1 MAPKSAKPS
10 DTSPRASDLP
20 PDAVGSDPVRGDQV
34 GGGSSARNGEAEGSG
49 AGRRA
54 GSAGAGVGAGAGAG
68 TVHAQVQTQ
77 AGAMQMPA
85 QQTQS
90 PRENT
95 AAVADLRTF
104 LTDLV
109 RAQCELLDALAGCA
123 LIPGSPVRSAIVA
136 THVSPTANLGPAQL
150 SRLEA
155 LAKDAAATGS
165 DRIDAMTI
173 SRGDALYDQGSRHA
187 IIACPLAAEG
197 RVEGAC
203 AVLLPAKPTLEA
215 RLAVREMALVAKT
228 FETYLWRQHCHAEA
242 AQRAMLAQ
250 TVELLDA
257 VQQAPD
263 AGSMAGVFC
272 DELRRRFGCARA
284 SVSLV
289 KSANELVLVGV
300 SGADE
305 IDRKG
310 PVAEALRGA
319 MEECA
324 AQDAE
329 ILYPLPAEM
338 EFDPA
343 SRRVTRDHDALART
357 LNPGGVPGAVA
368 SLPLRVENDLV
379 GVITLEREAHDPFPV
394 ASLALLRVIA
404 QTIGPALWTRR
415 MADRSVFAVA
425 RDQVGDFARALVG
438 PRHTAWKMTGA
449 LVGAAL
455 LAAAIVPIPDRVL
468 ATARIDAAQSRTVVP
483 PFQGFLASV
492 RVKPNDPVKVGDELA
507 AMDVEN
513 LRLELAR
520 AQSNQ
525 SSLTAQRDD
534 ALARNDLS
542 KARVLEAQIHEAQ
555 ASIDQLRQHIEQG
568 VITSPING
576 VVGRGDL
583 ERLVGAPVEPT
594 QALFEIVGEERTINL
609 EVDERDAS
617 RIHAD
622 QRGRLVLKSDPSRSF
637 EFTVTRVHP
646 IADARQGRNVYTLEA
661 RPSDAA
667 EAAELLPGM
676 TGSAKLSHGRTTLL
690 ARLLRP
696 VWDEAR
702 LRLWW

>member
-1 MAPKSAKPS
+1 MTSKAPKTQPSGTTPAPS
-10 DTSPRASDLP
+10 DASAGDAASTNGTKP
-20 PDAVGSDPVRGDQV
+20 DTKPDAAPDTTTTRRS
-34 GGGSSARNGEAEGSG
+34 SSAPTS
-49 AGRRA
+49 
-54 GSAGAGVGAGAGAG
+54 SA
-68 TVHAQVQTQ
+68 HIQTQ
-77 AGAMQMPA
+77 FGVTQLPA
-85 QQTQS
+85 QAAPT
-90 PRENT
+90 PRDNT

-123 LIPGSPVRSAIVA
+123 LIPGSPVRPAILA
-136 THVSPTANLGPAQL
+136 THIAPTANLGQAQIA
-150 SRLEA
+150 RLEA
-155 LAKDAAATGS
+155 LAKDAAATAS
-165 DRIDAMTI
+165 DRTDTI
-173 SRGDALYDQGSRHA
+173 TIARSDALYDQGTRHT

-197 RVEGAC
+197 RIEGAC
-203 AVLLPAKPTLEA
+203 ALLLSAKPTLET
-215 RLAVREMALVAKT
+215 RLALREAALVAKT

-272 DELRRRFGCARA
+272 DELRRRFACARV
-284 SVSLV
+284 SVSLIN
-289 KSANELVLVGV
+289 SSNDLALMGV
-300 SGADE
+300 SGADQ

-310 PVAEALRGA
+310 SVAEALRAA

-329 ILYPLPAEM
+329 ILYPLPPEL
-338 EFDPA
+338 ESDPA

-368 SLPLRVENDLV
+368 SLPLRVEDDLV

-394 ASLALLRVIA
+394 ASLVLLRVIA

-425 RDQVGDFARALVG
+425 RDQAATFARAAVG
-438 PRHTAWKMTGA
+438 PRHTAWKLTGA
-449 LVGAAL
+449 IVAASF
-455 LAAAIVPIPDRVL
+455 LAAALIPIPDRVL
-468 ATARIDAAQSRTVVP
+468 ATARVEAAQSRTVVP
-483 PFQGFLASV
+483 PFQGFLSSV
-492 RVKPNDPVKVGDELA
+492 RVKPNDPVRQGEELA
-507 AMDVEN
+507 SMDVEN

-534 ALARNDLS
+534 AMARNDLS

-555 ASIDQLRQHIEQG
+555 ATIDQLQQHIDQG
-568 VITSPING
+568 IITSPING
-576 VVGRGDL
+576 VIGRGDL

-594 QALFEIVGEERTINL
+594 QALFEIVGEERTITL

-617 RIHAD
+617 RIGAN
-622 QRGRLVLKSDPSRSF
+622 QPGKLVLKSDPSRAYH
-637 EFTVTRVHP
+637 FTVTRIHP
-646 IADARQGRNVYTLEA
+646 IADARQGRNIYTLEA
-661 RPSDAA
+661 KPDNASDAA
-667 EAAELLPGM
+667 QLLPGM
-676 TGSAKLSHGRTTLL
+676 TGSAKLAHGRTTLL
-690 ARLLRP
+690 SRLLRP

>member
-1 MAPKSAKPS
+1 MTAKPAKPS
-10 DTSPRASDLP
+10 GTPASTAADMP
-20 PDAVGSDPVRGDQV
+20 PDDVAAPTQDDARHSRE
-34 GGGSSARNGEAEGSG
+34 SSGHTPD
-49 AGRRA
+49 GRRA
-54 GSAGAGVGAGAGAG
+54 AAPGPGGVQAHVRTSTGS
-68 TVHAQVQTQ
+68 TQLSAQPTQ
-77 AGAMQMPA
+77 A
-85 QQTQS
+85 
-90 PRENT
+90 PRDNT

-123 LIPGSPVRSAIVA
+123 TIPGSSVRAAIVA
-136 THVSPTANLGPAQL
+136 THVAPTANLGPAQMA
-150 SRLEA
+150 RLEA
-155 LAKDAAATGS
+155 LARDAAATAS
-165 DRIDAMTI
+165 DRIDAMSLT
-173 SRGDALYDQGSRHA
+173 SGARSDALYDQGTRHA
-187 IIACPLAAEG
+187 LIACPLAAEG
-197 RVEGAC
+197 RVEGGC
-203 AVLLPAKPTLEA
+203 ALLLPAKPLLEP
-215 RLAVREMALVAKT
+215 RLALREAALVAKT

-250 TVELLDA
+250 TIELLDA
-257 VQQAPD
+257 VQQSPD
-263 AGSMAGVFC
+263 AGAMASVFC
-272 DELRRRFGCARA
+272 DELRRRFGCARV

-289 KSANELVLVGV
+289 GMSSDLSLIGV
-300 SGADE
+300 SGADQ
-305 IDRKG
+305 IDRRG
-310 PVAEALRGA
+310 PVAEALRAA

-329 ILYPLPAEM
+329 ILFPLPPELEAN
-338 EFDPA
+338 PA

-368 SLPLRVENDLV
+368 SLPLRVEDDLV
-379 GVITLEREAHDPFPV
+379 GVVTLEREAMDPFPV

-415 MADRSVFAVA
+415 MADRSVFAVT
-425 RDQVGDFARALVG
+425 RDQAGDFARALVG
-438 PRHTAWKMTGA
+438 PRHTAWKVTGA
-449 LVGAAL
+449 IVAVAF
-455 LAAAIVPIPDRVL
+455 LAAAIIPIPDRVL
-468 ATARIDAAQSRTVVP
+468 ATARIDAAQSRTIVP

-513 LRLELAR
+513 IRLELAR

-534 ALARNDLS
+534 ALTRNDLS

-555 ASIDQLRQHIEQG
+555 ASIDQLQQHLTQG
-568 VITSPING
+568 LITSPIDG

-594 QALFEIVGEERTINL
+594 QALFEIVAAERTITL

-617 RIHAD
+617 RVRAD
-622 QRGRLVLKSDPSRSF
+622 QRGKLVLKSDPSRAYS
-637 EFTVTRVHP
+637 FTVARVHP

-661 RPSDAA
+661 GLDNAGDAA
-667 EAAELLPGM
+667 KLLPGM
-676 TGSAKLSHGRTTLL
+676 TGSAKLANGRTTLL

>member
-1 MAPKSAKPS
+1 MHAEV
-10 DTSPRASDLP
+10 RAQS
-20 PDAVGSDPVRGDQV
+20 V
-34 GGGSSARNGEAEGSG
+34 GGRE
-49 AGRRA
+49 RA
-54 GSAGAGVGAGAGAG
+54 
-68 TVHAQVQTQ
+68 TQ
-77 AGAMQMPA
+77 LPA
-85 QQTQS
+85 QAQAA

-109 RAQCELLDALAGCA
+109 RAQCELLDALAGCV
-123 LIPGSPVRSAIVA
+123 LIPGSPVRAAIIA
-136 THVSPTANLGPAQL
+136 THVAPTANLGPAQL
-150 SRLEA
+150 ARLEA
-155 LAKDAAATGS
+155 LANEAAATAT
-165 DRIDAMTI
+165 DRVDGLTLA
-173 SRGDALYDQGSRHA
+173 RGDALYDQGTRHA
-187 IIACPLAAEG
+187 ILACPLAAEG

-203 AVLLPAKPTLEA
+203 AVLLSAKPSLET
-215 RLAVREMALVAKT
+215 RLALREMALVAKT

-250 TVELLDA
+250 TVDLLDA

-263 AGSMAGVFC
+263 VGSMAGVFC

-289 KSANELVLVGV
+289 RSSSDLELIGV
-300 SGADE
+300 SGADQ

-310 PVAEALRGA
+310 PVAEALRAA

-324 AQDAE
+324 SQDAE
-329 ILYPLPAEM
+329 ILFPLPAEL
-338 EFDPA
+338 EADPA
-343 SRRVTRDHDALART
+343 RRRVTRDHDALART
-357 LNPGGVPGAVA
+357 LNHGGVPGAVA
-368 SLPLRVENDLV
+368 SLPLRVEDDLV

-394 ASLALLRVIA
+394 ASLVLLRVIA

-425 RDQVGDFARALVG
+425 RDQATDFARAAVG
-438 PRHTAWKMTGA
+438 PRHTAWKLVGA
-449 LVGAAL
+449 IVGAAL
-455 LAAAIVPIPDRVL
+455 LAAAIIPIPDRVM

-483 PFQGFLASV
+483 PFQGFLTSV
-492 RVKPNDPVKVGDELA
+492 RVKPNDPVRVGDELA

-520 AQSNQ
+520 ALSNQ

-534 ALARNDLS
+534 SLARNDLS
-542 KARVLEAQIHEAQ
+542 KARVLGAQIHEAQ
-555 ASIDQLRQHIEQG
+555 ATIDQLDQHIAQG
-568 VITSPING
+568 VITSPIDG

-594 QALFEIVGEERTINL
+594 QALFEIVGEERTISL
-609 EVDERDAS
+609 EVDERDAP
-617 RIHAD
+617 RIHAE
-622 QRGRLVLKSDPSRSF
+622 QRGRLVLKSDPSRAYS
-637 EFTVTRVHP
+637 FTVTRVHP

-661 RPSDAA
+661 RPDNAIDAA
-667 EAAELLPGM
+667 SLLPGM
-676 TGSAKLSHGRTTLL
+676 TGSAKLADGRTTLL

>member
-1 MAPKSAKPS
+1 MTAKSAKPA
-10 DTSPRASDLP
+10 SPSGTPTPNVADPGAPTRPAAAASGP
-20 PDAVGSDPVRGDQV
+20 
-34 GGGSSARNGEAEGSG
+34 SSAAP
-49 AGRRA
+49 AA
-54 GSAGAGVGAGAGAG
+54 SASASAA
-68 TVHAQVQTQ
+68 VHAPIV
-77 AGAMQMPA
+77 A
-85 QQTQS
+85 QPSAPHAAS
-90 PRENT
+90 PQPSRDTT
-95 AAVADLRTF
+95 AVVADLRTF

-109 RAQCELLDALAGCA
+109 RAQCELVDALAGCA
-123 LIPGSPVRSAIVA
+123 LIAGSSARTQILA
-136 THVSPTANLGPAQL
+136 SHISPTANLGAAHI

-155 LAKDAAATGS
+155 LAKDAAATAS
-165 DRIDAMTI
+165 DRTDTLTI
-173 SRGDALYDQGSRHA
+173 ASSDALYGQGTRHP
-187 IIACPLAAEG
+187 IIAFPLTAEG

-203 AVLLPAKPTLEA
+203 ALLLSAKPSLET
-215 RLAVREMALVAKT
+215 RLALREAALVAKA

-263 AGSMAGVFC
+263 VGSMAGVFC
-272 DELRRRFGCARA
+272 DELRRRFGCARV

-289 KSANELVLVGV
+289 TSSSDLALIGV
-300 SGADE
+300 SGADR
-305 IDRKG
+305 IDRKST
-310 PVAEALRGA
+310 VAEAVRAA

-329 ILYPLPAEM
+329 ILLPLPPELEA
-338 EFDPA
+338 DPA
-343 SRRVTRDHDALART
+343 KRRVTRDHEALART

-368 SLPLRVENDLV
+368 SLPLRVEDDLI
-379 GVITLEREAHDPFPV
+379 GVVTLEREALDPFPV
-394 ASLALLRVIA
+394 ASLALLRIIA

-425 RDQVGDFARALVG
+425 RDQAADVARALVG
-438 PRHTAWKMTGA
+438 PRYTAWKVTGA
-449 LVGAAL
+449 IIAAAF
-455 LAAAIVPIPDRVL
+455 LAAALIPIPDRAL
-468 ATARIDAAQSRTVVP
+468 ATARVEAAQSRTIVP

-492 RVKPNDPVKVGDELA
+492 RVKPNDPVNVGDELA
-507 AMDVEN
+507 AMDVESMH
-513 LRLELAR
+513 LELAR

-542 KARVLEAQIHEAQ
+542 KARVLDAQIREAQ
-555 ASIDQLRQHIEQG
+555 ATIDQLEQLISRG
-568 VITSPING
+568 VITSPIAG
-576 VVGRGDL
+576 VIGRGDL

-594 QALFEIVGEERTINL
+594 QALFEIVGTQRTISL

-617 RIHAD
+617 RVHPD
-622 QRGRLVLKSDPSRSF
+622 QRGTLILKSDPSRSF
-637 EFTVTRVHP
+637 DFTVTRVHP

-661 RPSDAA
+661 RPDNPEDAA
-667 EAAELLPGM
+667 QLLPGM
-676 TGSAKLSHGRTTLL
+676 TGSAKLASGRTTLL

>member
-1 MAPKSAKPS
+1 MTAKPS
-10 DTSPRASDLP
+10 GTTTPKANDLP
-20 PDAVGSDPVRGDQV
+20 PDTAAGTPSSREAGREPGRDV
-34 GGGSSARNGEAEGSG
+34 GGRDAGGRDAAQVDARRPGGPSP
-49 AGRRA
+49 
-54 GSAGAGVGAGAGAG
+54 
-68 TVHAQVQTQ
+68 VHAQVQTQ
-77 AGAMQMPA
+77 AGVTQLPA
-85 QQTQS
+85 QAAAA

-109 RAQCELLDALAGCA
+109 RVQCELVDALAGCA
-123 LIPGSPVRSAIVA
+123 LIPGSPVRAPILA
-136 THVSPTANLGPAQL
+136 THMSPSANIGPGQI
-150 SRLEA
+150 SRLES
-155 LAKDAAATGS
+155 LAREAATTGS
-165 DRIDAMTI
+165 DRVDAITLA
-173 SRGDALYDQGSRHA
+173 RGDALYDQGARHA

-197 RVEGAC
+197 RIEGAC
-203 AVLLPAKPTLEA
+203 ALLLSAKPTLET
-215 RLAVREMALVAKT
+215 RLALREMALVAKT

-250 TVELLDA
+250 TIELLDA

-289 KSANELVLVGV
+289 KSSNDLVLIGV

-310 PVAEALRGA
+310 PVAEALRAA

-329 ILYPLPAEM
+329 ILLPLPPELEA
-338 EFDPA
+338 DPA
-343 SRRVTRDHDALART
+343 RRRVTRDHDALART
-357 LNPGGVPGAVA
+357 LNSGGVPGAVA
-368 SLPLRVENDLV
+368 SLPLRVEDDLV
-379 GVITLEREAHDPFPV
+379 GVITLEREALDPFPV

-415 MADRSVFAVA
+415 TADRSVFAVA
-425 RDQVGDFARALVG
+425 RDQAGDLGRAAFG
-438 PRHTAWKMTGA
+438 PRHTAWKLTGA

-455 LAAAIVPIPDRVL
+455 LASALVPIPDRVL
-468 ATARIDAAQSRTVVP
+468 ATARIEAAQSRTVVP
-483 PFQGFLASV
+483 PFQGFLVSV
-492 RVKPNDPVKVGDELA
+492 RVKPNDPVKIGDELA
-507 AMDVEN
+507 AMDIEN

-525 SSLTAQRDD
+525 SSVTAQRDD

-542 KARVLEAQIHEAQ
+542 KARVLDAQIHEAQ
-555 ASIDQLRQHIEQG
+555 ATIDQLQQHIDQG
-568 VITSPING
+568 IITSPING
-576 VVGRGDL
+576 VIGRGDL

-594 QALFEIVGEERTINL
+594 QALFEIVGEERTITL
-609 EVDERDAS
+609 EVDERDVS
-617 RIHAD
+617 RVRAD
-622 QRGRLVLKSDPSRSF
+622 QRGRLVLKSDPSRAY

-661 RPSDAA
+661 KPDNASDAA
-667 EAAELLPGM
+667 QLLPGM
-676 TGSAKLSHGRTTLL
+676 TGSAKLAHGRTTLL